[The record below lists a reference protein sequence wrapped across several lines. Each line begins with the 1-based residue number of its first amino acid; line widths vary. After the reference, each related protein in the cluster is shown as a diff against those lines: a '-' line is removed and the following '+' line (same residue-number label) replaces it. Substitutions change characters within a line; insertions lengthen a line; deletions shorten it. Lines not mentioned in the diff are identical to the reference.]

1 MWTCETFAILFTILS
16 IVVIFLLKDKL
27 GGISSSLV
35 VQILVRLILR
45 GQTNYVATEV
55 LVALLLWKNVVFKLN
70 NEINFLLEVFKEAVK
85 LRRQFLF

>member
-1 MWTCETFAILFTILS
+1 MWTCETFAILFTIFS

-70 NEINFLLEVFKEAVK
+70 NEINFLLKVFKEAMK
-85 LRRQFLF
+85 LRREFV

>member
-16 IVVIFLLKDKL
+16 IVVIFLLEDKL

-70 NEINFLLEVFKEAVK
+70 NEINFLLKVFKEAMK
-85 LRRQFLF
+85 LRREFV

>member
-85 LRRQFLF
+85 LRREFV

>member
-16 IVVIFLLKDKL
+16 IVVIFLLEDKL

-85 LRRQFLF
+85 LRREFV

>member
-27 GGISSSLV
+27 GSISSSLV

-70 NEINFLLEVFKEAVK
+70 NEINFLLEVFEEAVK
-85 LRRQFLF
+85 LRREFV

>member
-16 IVVIFLLKDKL
+16 VVVIFLLKYKL
-27 GGISSSLV
+27 GSISSSLV

-70 NEINFLLEVFKEAVK
+70 NEINFLLEVFKEAMK
-85 LRRQFLF
+85 LRREFV

>member
-27 GGISSSLV
+27 GSISSSLV

-85 LRRQFLF
+85 LRREFV

>member
-70 NEINFLLEVFKEAVK
+70 NEINFLLKVFKEAMK
-85 LRRQFLF
+85 LRREFV

>member
-45 GQTNYVATEV
+45 GQTNYVATKV

-70 NEINFLLEVFKEAVK
+70 NEINFLLEVFKEAMK
-85 LRRQFLF
+85 LRREFV

>member
-70 NEINFLLEVFKEAVK
+70 NEINFLLKVFKEAVK
-85 LRRQFLF
+85 LRREFV